1 MIRKRPVALGIPGL
15 LAQDET
21 GRVDE
26 MLKILRERG
35 YLTHKVQ
42 IPSERQNDKIVFDLS
57 DLIGFV
63 EEGVETVLRGYEVDP
78 KKIVLIG
85 SSMGAAAI
93 DSYLASSGHK
103 ALAGSE
109 ITYVT
114 ISPFA
119 KINYNLIPML
129 RNLKE
134 RGLDLTINPDQNPSR
149 TIPCEQIDYVL
160 GIDSPNALSGRD
172 PESPKIRPIT
182 IYGLREQ
189 LADQESVRLRHEVL
203 GGNPQEL
210 IAIEAAHEIPKE
222 QSIKMVMEPLLGYSL
237 N

>member
-1 MIRKRPVALGIPGL
+1 MIRKRPVALGVPGL

-26 MLKILRERG
+26 ILKILRERG

-42 IPSERQNDKIVFDLS
+42 IPSTREDGKIIFDLS
-57 DLIGFV
+57 DLTGSV
-63 EEGVETVLRGYEVDP
+63 EEGIETMLRGNEVDP
-78 KKIVLIG
+78 KRIVLIG

-93 DSYLASSGHK
+93 DSYLASLGHK

-119 KINYNLIPML
+119 KINGQLSPGL
-129 RNLKE
+129 RDLKE
-134 RGLDLTINPDQNPSR
+134 RGLDLTINPGQNPAR
-149 TIPCEQIDYVL
+149 TIPCEQIDYIL
-160 GIDSPNALSGRD
+160 GIDTPNALLGRNR
-172 PESPKIRPIT
+172 ESPRIRPIT
-182 IYGLREQ
+182 IYGLEEQ
-189 LADQESVRLRHEVL
+189 LADQEAIRLRHRVL

-210 IAIEAAHEIPKE
+210 IAIKAAHEISKKE
-222 QSIKMVMEPLLGYSL
+222 SIEMVMERLLGHRL

>member
-15 LAQDET
+15 LAQDEN
-21 GRVDE
+21 GRIDG

-35 YLTHKVQ
+35 YLTHKIQ
-42 IPSERQNDKIVFDLS
+42 IPSTRENGKIIFDLS
-57 DLIGFV
+57 NLTGSV
-63 EEGVETVLRGYEVDP
+63 EEGIETVLRGNEADP
-78 KKIVLIG
+78 KRIVLIG

-93 DSYLASSGHK
+93 DSYLASPDHK

-119 KINYNLIPML
+119 RINGQLSSML
-129 RNLKE
+129 RDLKE
-134 RGLDLTINPDQNPSR
+134 KGLDLTINPGQNPAR

-160 GIDSPNALSGRD
+160 GIDAPNALSRRN
-172 PESPKIRPIT
+172 PESPRIRPIT

-189 LADQESVRLRHEVL
+189 LVDQEAIRSRHEIL

-210 IAIEAAHEIPKE
+210 IAIKAAHEIPKE
-222 QSIKMVMEPLLGYSL
+222 QSIEMVMKPLLDYTL